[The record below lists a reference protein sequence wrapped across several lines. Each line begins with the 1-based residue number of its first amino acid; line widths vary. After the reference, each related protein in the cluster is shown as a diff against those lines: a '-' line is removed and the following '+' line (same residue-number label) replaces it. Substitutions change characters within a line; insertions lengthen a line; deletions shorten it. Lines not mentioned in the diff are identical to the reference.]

1 MKFQQLRY
9 LVAVHENGLNI
20 TAAARQLHTSQP
32 GVSRQL
38 KMLEEEL
45 GFQLFEREGR
55 ALTRTTAAGEEII
68 SRASSILREMQN
80 IRRTSAE
87 LRKADGGTLSIATTH
102 TQARYVLP
110 QVIREFR
117 SKYPKVRLHLHQ
129 GTSEQIA
136 EMVARDR
143 VDFAIA
149 TGSDELFPH
158 LVRLP
163 VYRWHRAVVVP
174 RGHPLASAGKLT
186 LKKLAEYP
194 IVTYVFSFSGRS
206 SLPALFETAGLS
218 LDVALTARDSDV
230 IKTYVRIGLGRRHPG
245 APGDRSGRPTAI
257 WWCSMPRICSR
268 ATRPGSAFAAARCCA
283 PTCTNS
289 SNCWR
294 RICRASWCAKSK
306 SWKPRKRST
315 GSLKDLV
322 IPLRDSLSC
331 PADRA
336 PQLRA

>member
-1 MKFQQLRY
+1 MLSSARSRRGFGRSGTNEFIRRESIETARAAGNELSLMTSCDLVLKDQLASTCASSLNLISYVHATAKNSRRSPAGRVMKFQQLRY

-38 KMLEEEL
+38 KLLEEEL

-110 QVIREFR
+110 QVIGEFR
-117 SKYPKVRLHLHQ
+117 ARYPKVRLHLHQ

-136 EMVARDR
+136 ELVARDR

-149 TGSDELFPH
+149 TGSEELFPH

-163 VYRWHRAVVVP
+163 VYRWHRAVIVP
-174 RGHPLASAGKLT
+174 RGHPLAGAGKLT
-186 LKKLAEYP
+186 LRKLAEHP
-194 IVTYVFSFSGRS
+194 IVTYVFS
-206 SLPALFETAGLS
+206 
-218 LDVALTARDSDV
+218 
-230 IKTYVRIGLGRRHPG
+230 
-245 APGDRSGRPTAI
+245 
-257 WWCSMPRICSR
+257 
-268 ATRPGSAFAAARCCA
+268 
-283 PTCTNS
+283 
-289 SNCWR
+289 
-294 RICRASWCAKSK
+294 
-306 SWKPRKRST
+306 
-315 GSLKDLV
+315 
-322 IPLRDSLSC
+322 
-331 PADRA
+331 
-336 PQLRA
+336 

>member
-38 KMLEEEL
+38 KLLEEEL

-55 ALTRTTAAGEEII
+55 ALTRTTDAGEEII
-68 SRASSILREMQN
+68 SRAASILREMQN

-110 QVIREFR
+110 QVIRAFR
-117 SKYPKVRLHLHQ
+117 IKYPKVRLHLHQ

-149 TGSDELFPH
+149 TGSEEQFPH

-174 RGHPLASAGKLT
+174 QGHPLASACRLT
-186 LKKLAEYP
+186 LKAIAEYP
-194 IVTYVFSFSGRS
+194 IVTYIFSFSGRS
-206 SLPALFETAGLS
+206 SLTARFETAGLS
-218 LDVALTARDSDV
+218 IDVALTARDADV
-230 IKTYVRIGLGRRHPG
+230 IKTYVRAGLGVG
-245 APGDRSGRPTAI
+245 ILASIAI
-257 WWCSMPRICSR
+257 DPVLD
-268 ATRPGSAFAAARCCA
+268 A
-283 PTCTNS
+283 
-289 SNCWR
+289 
-294 RICRASWCAKSK
+294 
-306 SWKPRKRST
+306 
-315 GSLKDLV
+315 DLV
-322 IPLRDSLSC
+322 TIDAAHLLEGHTSWIGFRRGALLRTFMYDFIRLLAPHLSVQLIRKAEK
-331 PADRA
+331 PDTQEKVDRLLA
-336 PQLRA
+336 GIEVPHKHHA

>member
-38 KMLEEEL
+38 KLLEEEL

-68 SRASSILREMQN
+68 SRAGAILREMQN

-110 QVIREFR
+110 PVIREFR
-117 SKYPKVRLHLHQ
+117 SRYPKVRLHLHQ

-149 TGSDELFPH
+149 TGSDDLFPH

-163 VYRWHRAVVVP
+163 IYRWHRAVIVP
-174 RGHPLASAGKLT
+174 KGHPLASAGKLT
-186 LKKLAEYP
+186 LKKLADHP

-230 IKTYVRIGLGRRHPG
+230 IKTYVRIGLGVGILARLSIDPVADSDLTVLDAAHLFEGHTTWIGFRRS
-245 APGDRSGRPTAI
+245 ALL
-257 WWCSMPRICSR
+257 R
-268 ATRPGSAFAAARCCA
+268 AYMYEF
-283 PTCTNS
+283 
-289 SNCWR
+289 
-294 RICRASWCAKSK
+294 IE
-306 SWKPRKRST
+306 
-315 GSLKDLV
+315 LL
-322 IPLRDSLSC
+322 
-331 PADRA
+331 A
-336 PQLRA
+336 PQLTRKLVREAEKSETQEEVDRVLNGLAVPVRDHP

>member
-1 MKFQQLRY
+1 MKLQQLRY
-9 LVAVHENGLNI
+9 LVAVHESGLNI

-55 ALTRTTAAGEEII
+55 SLTRTTSAGEEII
-68 SRASSILREMQN
+68 ARASNILREMHN
-80 IRRTSAE
+80 IRRTSQE
-87 LRKADGGTLSIATTH
+87 LRKADGGSLSIATTH

-110 QVIREFR
+110 RVIGAFR
-117 SKYPKVRLHLHQ
+117 TKYPKVRLHLHQ

-136 EMVARDR
+136 ELVARDR

-149 TGSDELFPH
+149 TGSDDLFPH

-174 RGHPLASAGKLT
+174 RGHPLAAAGKLT
-186 LKKLAEYP
+186 LKKLAEYS

-218 LDVALTARDSDV
+218 LDVALTARDADV
-230 IKTYVRIGLGRRHPG
+230 IKTYVRIGLGVGIIASVAIDPATDSDLVVLDAAHLFDGHTTWIGFRRSALLRAYMYEFIELL
-245 APGDRSGRPTAI
+245 APHL
-257 WWCSMPRICSR
+257 
-268 ATRPGSAFAAARCCA
+268 
-283 PTCTNS
+283 
-289 SNCWR
+289 
-294 RICRASWCAKSK
+294 
-306 SWKPRKRST
+306 PRK
-315 GSLKDLV
+315 LV
-322 IPLRDSLSC
+322 RETEKFATQQEVDRVLAGLQIPARDSS
-331 PADRA
+331 
-336 PQLRA
+336 